1 MTSPTF
7 RQLLAAEAPLVLPGA
22 YDALSA
28 RLIERA
34 GFKAYVIGGFSVVG
48 ARHAVPDIG
57 LMGLGEISAGVRD
70 IVAASP
76 LPVVVDADTGYGDVK
91 NVVHTVRTYERLG
104 AAALILEDQVAPKRC
119 GHMAGKAVV
128 PAAHMEAKLRAAV
141 AGREHAETFIIAR
154 TDARSV
160 HGLDEALSRGE
171 RYLAA
176 GADGVFVE
184 APESLDELERVG
196 RAFDAPNLANM
207 LSGGKTPRLRPA
219 ELAALGFDMV
229 VYGIDPLLHAA
240 RAVRDALAAIH
251 RDPLALDNGAL
262 GFDEFQEL
270 VGIADWAG
278 IEDRFGD

>member
-1 MTSPTF
+1 MERATF
-7 RQLLAAEAPLVLPGA
+7 RDLLATERPLVLPGA

-48 ARHAVPDIG
+48 ARYAVPDVG

-70 IVAASP
+70 IVAASR

-91 NVVHTVRTYERLG
+91 NVHHTVRTYERLG
-104 AAALILEDQVAPKRC
+104 AAALILEDQVSPKRC
-119 GHMAGKAVV
+119 GHMAGKEVVAV
-128 PAAHMEAKLRAAV
+128 AAMEAKLRAA
-141 AGREHAETFIIAR
+141 AAARENAETFIIAR

-160 HGLDEALSRGE
+160 LGLDEALARGA

-184 APESLDELERVG
+184 APESLGELERIG
-196 RAFDAPNLANM
+196 AAFEAPNLANM

-219 ELAALGFDMV
+219 ELAELGFDMV

-240 RAVRDALAAIH
+240 RAVREALATIH
-251 RDPLALDNGAL
+251 RDPLALDSGAL
-262 GFDEFQEL
+262 AFDEFQEV
-270 VGIADWAG
+270 VGIAEWAELEG
-278 IEDRFGD
+278 RYRD